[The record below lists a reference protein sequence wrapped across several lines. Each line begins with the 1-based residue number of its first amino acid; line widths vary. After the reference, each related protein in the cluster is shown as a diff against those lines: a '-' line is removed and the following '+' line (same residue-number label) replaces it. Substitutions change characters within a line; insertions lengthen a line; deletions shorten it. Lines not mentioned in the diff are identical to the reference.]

1 MAELLAMVEGEI
13 SEFDSGEDRAAAVPL
28 FILEAIDRVFK
39 LVTAL
44 AAFPSEPAYSQALNR
59 AGAVLQ
65 RAMAF
70 LEDEFRLLLEE
81 TGSVPAESTK
91 WAAPP
96 PQSST
101 YDADRSPRTPL
112 QEPTSNSAATAG
124 GGGGQDSPAYLP
136 ETVEMLRRIASTM
149 VFAVLRR
156 NVFELGIS
164 SLGFE
169 KMSIEEVQ
177 KMPWES
183 LEGEIAAWIRAFRH
197 VASVSFP
204 RERDLCCAVF
214 AGRPRI
220 AGGLFGNLFR
230 GVVIQF
236 LDFAEAVAMT
246 KRSAEKLFKLLDMFE
261 ALRELTEKMEGIY
274 YQEEEEDE
282 GDDPAPAADLKAE
295 IAAARSRLGEAAVG
309 IFSELENS
317 IKSDAGRTPVPGG
330 AVHPSPATSRNPNPN
345 STGGNRHSPFAMQL
359 MAVMDLLDANLEA
372 KSKLYKD
379 PSLSHIF
386 LMNNGRYIVQ
396 KIKGTAEIHGLLGD
410 AWCRKRSSYLRQYH
424 KNYQRETWGKVLGCF
439 RDEGLQVKGSVSKP
453 VLKERFRSFNAM
465 FEEIHKTQ
473 SCWIVS
479 DEQLQ
484 SELRVSVCSVV
495 SEKYI
500 KFGPEEL
507 ETFID
512 DLFDGTPA
520 STVKRRS

>member
-1 MAELLAMVEGEI
+1 
-13 SEFDSGEDRAAAVPL
+13 
-28 FILEAIDRVFK
+28 
-39 LVTAL
+39 
-44 AAFPSEPAYSQALNR
+44 
-59 AGAVLQ
+59 
-65 RAMAF
+65 
-70 LEDEFRLLLEE
+70 
-81 TGSVPAESTK
+81 
-91 WAAPP
+91 
-96 PQSST
+96 
-101 YDADRSPRTPL
+101 
-112 QEPTSNSAATAG
+112 
-124 GGGGQDSPAYLP
+124 
-136 ETVEMLRRIASTM
+136 MLRRIASTM
-149 VFAVLRR
+149 VSAGYEAECCQVFAVLRR

-183 LEGEIAAWIRAFRH
+183 LEGVIAAWIRA
-197 VASVSFP
+197 
-204 RERDLCCAVF
+204 DLCCAVF

-261 ALRELTEKMEGIY
+261 ALRDLTEKMEGIY

-330 AVHPSPATSRNPNPN
+330 AVHPLTRYVMNYLKYTCEYKNTLEEVFLQCRRPETPASPRDEDDDSSRNPNPN

-495 SEKYI
+495 VPAYRSFLGRFQQYLDAGRQSEKYI